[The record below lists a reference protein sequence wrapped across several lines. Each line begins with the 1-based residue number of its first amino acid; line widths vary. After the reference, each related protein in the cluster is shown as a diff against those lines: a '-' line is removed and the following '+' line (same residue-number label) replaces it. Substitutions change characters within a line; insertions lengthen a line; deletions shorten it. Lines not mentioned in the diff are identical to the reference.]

1 MKTIQKKQTI
11 SVSLLIFLIDK
22 KYLPKLN
29 QKRNLQIYKGEFI
42 DFLTLPNLLR
52 IILLITESLK

>member
-29 QKRNLQIYKGEFI
+29 QKRNLQIYKEEFI